1 MALQALHDMA
11 LDFMIPHLNNV
22 VKTEE
27 YRKMSDDFKNRLIQE
42 LADDEVLV
50 GLRRKRKK
58 RNWVHLM
65 AGS

>member
-58 RNWVHLM
+58 RN
-65 AGS
+65 